1 MNAWSPAGGA
11 VLGCGGRAL
20 GATDMRNSEAGP
32 SVALLTP
39 GQHPF
44 LSNHHLTVLWVGVW
58 GVQRS
63 DEIAGSM

>member
-1 MNAWSPAGGA
+1 MLGHQLA
-11 VLGCGGRAL
+11 VLFWEVVSGL
-20 GATDMRNSEAGP
+20 WGATDMRNSEAGP

-44 LSNHHLTVLWVGVW
+44 LSNHHLTVLGVGVW